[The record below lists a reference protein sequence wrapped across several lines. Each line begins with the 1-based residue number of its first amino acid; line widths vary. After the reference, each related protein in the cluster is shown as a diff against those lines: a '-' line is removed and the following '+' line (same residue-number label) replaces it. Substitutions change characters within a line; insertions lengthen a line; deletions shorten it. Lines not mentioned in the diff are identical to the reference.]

1 MRLLFVADGRSPIAL
16 NWISH
21 FIQAGHEVHLYSTF
35 HCQPDLELASLE
47 ITPVAFSSLARFSE
61 RSSGQVPGGAK
72 GIGFRTTMRH
82 WLGPLTIP
90 LAAERVRKGMLKL
103 EPDLVHAMRI
113 PFEGIMTAAAY
124 PTAPLIVSVWG
135 NDFTLHASSTR
146 AMDLLTRRALGRTDA
161 LHVDCERDLR
171 LAYEWGMSRRRP
183 TLVVPA
189 AGGVRPEVFHPGETD
204 MAELSDR
211 VGNVLRNL
219 PTETPVVVNPRGFR
233 AYVRN
238 DTFFQ
243 AIPLVLKDHPDTIF
257 LCPAMEGE
265 SRATEWVE
273 KMRIGSSVR
282 LLPRLTPSEMAAV
295 YRRAQVTVS
304 VSEHDGTPNT
314 LLEAMACGVF
324 PVAGDLE
331 SIREWVEDDLNGLLI
346 DPGNPSE
353 LADAVV
359 KALSDVTLRANGVE
373 HNLRL
378 ITERRVTYA
387 EVMARV
393 EGFYRRIRG
402 RTIA

>member
-21 FIQAGHEVHLYSTF
+21 FIDAGHEVHLYSTF
-35 HCQPDLELASLE
+35 DCQPDLNLASLE
-47 ITPVAFSSLARFSE
+47 IVPVAFSSLAKSPR
-61 RSSGQVPGGAK
+61 RSSGWVPGGAK

-82 WLGPLTIP
+82 RLGPMTIP
-90 LAAERVRKGMLKL
+90 WAAERVRKGLLKL
-103 EPDLVHAMRI
+103 EPDLIHAMRI

-124 PTAPLIVSVWG
+124 PKAPLIVSVWG

-146 AMDLLTRRALGRTDA
+146 AMGLLTRRALGRTDA
-161 LHVDCERDLR
+161 LHVDCERDLS
-171 LAYEWGMSRRRP
+171 LAYEWGMSRMRP

-189 AGGVRPEVFHPGETD
+189 AGGVRPEVFHTGETD
-204 MAELSDR
+204 MTELSDQVR
-211 VGNVLRNL
+211 DVLRNL
-219 PTETPVVVNPRGFR
+219 PTKAPVVVNPRGFR

-243 AIPLVLKDHPDTIF
+243 SIPLILKNHPDTFF

-265 SRATEWVE
+265 SQALEWVDQLG
-273 KMRIGSSVR
+273 ISASVR
-282 LLPRLTPSEMAAV
+282 LLPRLSPSEMAAV

-314 LLEAMACGVF
+314 LLEAMACGCL

-331 SIREWVEDDLNGLLI
+331 SIREWIEDDRNGLLI
-346 DPGNPSE
+346 DPGNPAE
-353 LADAVV
+353 LSDAVV
-359 KALSDVTLRANGVE
+359 KALSDAEFHAAGVE

-378 ITERRVTYA
+378 IVERKVTYP
-387 EVMARV
+387 EVMARG
-393 EGFYRRIRG
+393 EAFYRRIRG
-402 RTIA
+402 RIIA